1 MTVPYLFES
10 KCQKI
15 GDYVF
20 LMEKDK
26 SGKFVD
32 FTYKEVRA
40 LVHSFAKALRSLGVK
55 RGSLVGLL
63 SDNRSAWMVSDL
75 AIMSLGAADVPRGR
89 DSTEGEV
96 EFIYKTTEV
105 ETVIVENLDQLK
117 KVLSVKNSLA
127 KLNNIVVLDDDRLTN
142 TSNLMS
148 EYKVNIFTYNE
159 LINKYRCD
167 EDKELIK
174 SINLLKDDDLATVI
188 FTSGTTGEPKGV
200 MLTQG
205 NFDGIIK
212 NIDSVNFPTAPRQR
226 WLSVLPVW
234 HSFERILQYIIIY
247 LDSTIAYSKPIG
259 KILLGDLKRVNP
271 HFMGSVPRIWESVK
285 SAVYAQIKKEGGF
298 KKKAFDFF
306 VYVAMKHYKLSNKF
320 HGLTRR
326 YEKRN
331 RVFEI
336 ITSAIPLLLIKPLYK
351 LGDKVVFSQI
361 KTKLG
366 NNFTC
371 GISGGGSLS
380 PMIDDF
386 FNAIG
391 INLVD
396 GYGLTETAPVI
407 GIRTWKKRRPGT
419 MVPYGNVDIKI
430 ISLEDGHLCKAG
442 EKGEL
447 HVKGEQ
453 VMKGYYKRPDLTAKV
468 IDNDGYF
475 NTGDL
480 AIWTIDHEYHIVGRS
495 KDTIVLSGGENL
507 EPVPIEA
514 ALNES
519 EFIETSVVV
528 GQDQKYLGALIVPSV
543 QAIEYYLKQNKIY
556 YVSRDDIYT
565 LPEVHSL
572 IENEIRERV
581 SSKNG
586 FKSFEQ
592 IYKFSLLRKSFE
604 INNELSSKQE
614 IKRFKV
620 AQLFEK
626 EINEMFN

>member
-1 MTVPYLFES
+1 MTVPYLFET

-15 GDYVF
+15 GNYVF

-26 SGKFVD
+26 SGKFID
-32 FTYKEVRA
+32 FTYREVRG
-40 LVHSFAKALRSLGVK
+40 LVHSFARALRSLGVK
-55 RGSLVGLL
+55 KGSLVGLL

-89 DSTEGEV
+89 DSTAGEV

-105 ETVIVENLDQLK
+105 ENVIVENLDQLK
-117 KVLSVKNSLA
+117 KLLSVKKNLECL
-127 KLNNIVVLDDDRLTN
+127 KNIIVLDEDRVGDISTLEA
-142 TSNLMS
+142 
-148 EYKVNIFTYNE
+148 EYGVKIFTYNE
-159 LINKYRCD
+159 LINKFKCD
-167 EDKELIK
+167 EDAELV
-174 SINLLKDDDLATVI
+174 SIIMNSKDDDLATVI

-212 NIDSVNFPTAPRQR
+212 YIDSVSFPTAPQQR

-259 KILLGDLKRVNP
+259 KILLGDLKRINP

-285 SAVYAQIKKEGGF
+285 SAVYAQMKKEGGF
-298 KKKAFDFF
+298 KKKVFDFF
-306 VYVAMKHYKLSNKF
+306 VFIAMKHYKYSNRF
-320 HGLTRR
+320 HGLERR
-326 YEKRN
+326 YEKRH
-331 RVFEI
+331 RVLEVL
-336 ITSAIPLLLIKPLYK
+336 TAALPLLLLKPLYM
-351 LGDKVVFSQI
+351 LGDKLVYSQI

-366 NNFTC
+366 SNFTC

-430 ISLEDGHLCKAG
+430 ISLEDGHLCKIG

-453 VMKGYYKRPDLTAKV
+453 VMKGYYKRPEFTAKV
-468 IDNDGYF
+468 IDTDGYF

-480 AIWTIDHEYHIVGRS
+480 AVWTIDNEYNIVGRS

-519 EFIETSVVV
+519 EYIEASVVV
-528 GQDQKYLGALIVPSV
+528 GQDQKYLGALIVPAI

-581 SSKNG
+581 SSKTG

-592 IYKFSLLRKSFE
+592 IYKFALLRKSFE

-614 IKRFKV
+614 IKRFKI
-620 AQLFEK
+620 AQLYEK
-626 EINEMFN
+626 EIKEMFV

>member
-15 GDYVF
+15 GDYIF

-26 SGKFVD
+26 SGKFID
-32 FTYKEVRA
+32 FTYREVRS
-40 LVHSFAKALRSLGVK
+40 LVHSFSKALRSLGVK
-55 RGSLVGLL
+55 KGSLVGLL

-89 DSTEGEV
+89 DSTAGEV

-105 ETVIVENLDQLK
+105 ETAIVENFEQLN
-117 KVLSVKNSLA
+117 KVLSVKQNLL
-127 KLNNIVVLDDDRLTN
+127 KLKNIVVLDDDRLTD
-142 TSNLMS
+142 LLKLEA
-148 EYKVNIFTYNE
+148 EYGVKLFTYTE
-159 LINKYRCD
+159 LIEKFRCD
-167 EDKELIK
+167 EDQELIK
-174 SINLLKDDDLATVI
+174 DINQLKESDLATVI

-212 NIDSVNFPTAPRQR
+212 NIDSVNFPTAPKQR

-259 KILLGDLKRVNP
+259 KILLGDLKRINP

-285 SAVYAQIKKEGGF
+285 SAIYQQMKKEGGL

-306 VYVAMKHYKLSNKF
+306 VFIAMKHYKLSNKF
-320 HGLTRR
+320 HGLARR

-331 RVFEI
+331 RVFEVL
-336 ITSAIPLLLIKPLYK
+336 TSFIPLLLIKPLYK
-351 LGDKVVFSQI
+351 LGNKLVYSQI

-380 PMIDDF
+380 SMIDDF

-430 ISLEDGHLCKAG
+430 ISLEDGHLCKPG

-453 VMKGYYKRPDLTAKV
+453 VMKGYYKRPDFTAKV
-468 IDNDGYF
+468 IDKDGYF

-480 AIWTIDHEYHIVGRS
+480 AVWTIDHEYHIVGRS

-519 EFIETSVVV
+519 EFIEASVVV

-604 INNELSSKQE
+604 INDELSSKQE
-614 IKRFKV
+614 IKRFRI
-620 AQLFEK
+620 ALLYEK
-626 EINEMFN
+626 EINDMFN